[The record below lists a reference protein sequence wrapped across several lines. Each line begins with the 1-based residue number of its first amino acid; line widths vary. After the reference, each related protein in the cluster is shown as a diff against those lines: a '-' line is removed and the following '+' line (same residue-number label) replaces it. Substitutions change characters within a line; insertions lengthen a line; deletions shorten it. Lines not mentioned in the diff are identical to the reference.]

1 MYRNKRRSD
10 NNYKVGISMEKFK
23 QVNYKLENN
32 TGTVLVS
39 ENITNEN
46 EIKDICFKDYLEK
59 LSKKIEIVKEG
70 N

>member
-1 MYRNKRRSD
+1 
-10 NNYKVGISMEKFK
+10 MEKFK
-23 QVNYKLENN
+23 QVNYKLENY
-32 TGTVLVS
+32 TGTVLVN